1 MISWLLKYKIL
12 ITCSYNNG
20 YSIQLFVWE
29 LILNIYANK
38 YGAKGL
44 SIVDILNTLFFFFFG
59 AVGQS
64 LSSGGGKIERKST

>member
-38 YGAKGL
+38 FGAKGP
-44 SIVDILNTLFFFFFG
+44 SIVDILNTFFFFFG

-64 LSSGGGKIERKST
+64 LSSGGEKIERKST